1 MRISSVKPYLYLAP
15 ALLFSGLIVLYPI
28 VQVIV
33 YSFSDWKALDSTFTG
48 TLKNFQNM
56 FHDRIF
62 WQAILNNAKVLLNV
76 PLQIAIA
83 VVLSSLLFDGI
94 AGWRFYQVIY
104 FLPTILPIIV
114 VGLVWTFILR
124 INGPFNSLLRLVG
137 LGSVARLWL
146 GDVHWSLASS
156 VGVMIWKDV
165 GFVVLLFL
173 ARLLSSPAEI
183 YDAARIDGA
192 NAWHIFLHIKLPELS
207 SIINTYAVL
216 GIIWSFT
223 DVFNYIYVM
232 TAGGPGY
239 SSTVTE
245 YLIFTQAF
253 HNYRVGYASAMS
265 VFILLIIVGLVSLYT
280 SLLKRT
286 EEPF

>member
-1 MRISSVKPYLYLAP
+1 
-15 ALLFSGLIVLYPI
+15 